1 MLQHSSASPHDPARK
16 RPILSLFKPTDAHR
30 DALLDRALKDSFPA
44 SDPIQPI
51 DFE

>member
-1 MLQHSSASPHDPARK
+1 MLQHSSSSPHNPARK